1 MLPVRETFPKI
12 SPHHSPNTLKFLTLL
27 YFFPKYLSP
36 PRMICLFIHL
46 YYPAPLLEI
55 IYSCNKQS
63 TYYVPGTVLSSRNMA
78 VSKSDQNPQMLH
90 CSEQGHM
97 KYVNR
102 HAKYLIWHKCQGENK
117 AEKGKRKCRGW
128 GVCRMCSMK
137 LLAVSSLLVSLR
149 GLLVVGQWLRAWALE
164 PDCLGPGSST
174 CEPISV
180 VQLAWSVWVY
190 FPYL

>member
-36 PRMICLFIHL
+36 PRMIYLFIHL

-55 IYSCNKQS
+55 MYSCNKQS

-78 VSKSDQNPQMLH
+78 VSKSDQNPRILR

-97 KYVNR
+97 QYVNR
-102 HAKYLIWHKCQGENK
+102 HAKYLIWHDKCQGENK
-117 AEKGKRKCRGW
+117 AEKGKRKCRGS
-128 GVCRMCSMK
+128 GVCRMCSVK
-137 LLAVSSLLVSLR
+137 LLAISSLLFLSLCMVS
-149 GLLVVGQWLRAWALE
+149 WW
-164 PDCLGPGSST
+164 
-174 CEPISV
+174 
-180 VQLAWSVWVY
+180 
-190 FPYL
+190 